1 MNEGLYDGALSWLVH
16 SLQDEV
22 ERALQG
28 EDGGLE
34 AVQRGWKPQ
43 LERLEALVLIEK
55 PSSIIL
61 Y

>member
-1 MNEGLYDGALSWLVH
+1 MYEGLYDGALSWLVH

-34 AVQRGWKPQ
+34 AVQRGWKPWF
-43 LERLEALVLIEK
+43 
-55 PSSIIL
+55 
-61 Y
+61 